1 MAYIGAQEVKQIR
14 NELRA
19 RFPNFSFDCR
29 KSYGSLGIEVTIKQG
44 PIDFFKDYNGSFPGR
59 PSCTSNTYV
68 YNTQPQVVTHG
79 VTAPCGGLEFFS
91 SSSPAKDNMQAIH
104 YLDLEH
110 FSGDAKNTLSE
121 VLEVIKTASDR
132 IPRVGCFD
140 TPTFYIHLNV
150 GTWKTPY
157 HVVH

>member
-1 MAYIGAQEVKQIR
+1 MAEITRQEVKQIH
-14 NELRA
+14 NALRA

-29 KSYGSLGIEVTIKQG
+29 ENSGYLGVEVTIKQG
-44 PIDFFKDYNGSFPGR
+44 PIDFFKDYNGSLPGR
-59 PSCTSNTYV
+59 TE
-68 YNTQPQVVTHG
+68 TQWPPASVTHG
-79 VTAPCGGLEFFS
+79 VTAPRGG
-91 SSSPAKDNMQAIH
+91 SPVKDNMQVLH

-121 VLEVIKTASDR
+121 VLKIIKTASDR
-132 IPRVGCFD
+132 KWYDRNDPRAGCFD